1 VDRGSATELKL
12 GKAPL
17 VGRAA
22 ELHRLGEVLQR
33 SRDETLLVC
42 LSGEPGVGKTRL
54 LAELACQANGWLVL
68 RGGAHEAQGQPAN
81 VMFVEALRDL
91 LDQAGSRRQRTLRQ
105 LGELRR
111 LLPEAAPVEAAGA
124 GAPQDRA
131 RLMEL
136 LAGLLRRLSRRRPI
150 LLLLDDL
157 QWADRGSLELL
168 GYVRRRLQQAPLLI
182 AATYRDSEVDA
193 THPLSALLDSLR
205 RGRLVEELRLGRLD
219 ALASGQLAAELL
231 GGPVA
236 PELMDWLQRRA
247 EGNPYF
253 IEELLRGLGEAGALE
268 REQRGWHL
276 AEGAEALFRLS
287 PELRTSLW
295 LRLQPLSAA
304 CRGLLET
311 AAVLGRR
318 FDPQIAASTH
328 GLSEQQALPLLDEA
342 LGQAVLQSR
351 NRQLEFSHD
360 LLRAALDEAINPL
373 RRRQL
378 HDRAAEALRQ
388 HGAGQRAPAALAF
401 HLLRSSRPEQAVP
414 VLLKAG
420 ERALSTF
427 AFDNAVEHLQ
437 TAADLLREGAED
449 SQTGDVAGGVG
460 LPGVLVRLGE
470 ALMGAGRYDAALEV
484 YDEALR
490 SAAGDRELIGRL
502 YARIG
507 DIHLA
512 REETERAIA
521 AHRSSLACFGQ
532 ADHPD
537 AARALLQL
545 AELRLVA
552 LSEHAEGASLA
563 RRALRMARGLGSAEL
578 EAEALGAIGT
588 AEVRMGR
595 PAGVGTLG
603 QALSAAERLGSPTLI
618 GRIANRLA
626 QHHYWAA
633 ELSESGAAAQR
644 AVAGLRGVADPRLLG
659 WPTFWLGLV
668 AFTRGEWESA
678 RRRAAELL
686 QLGEQLGVRR
696 FQAQGL
702 QIQGMVAQDLG
713 QLDEAV
719 VLLGQ
724 AADLF
729 RAIAPGT
736 LVFYLGRSC
745 LALLQAGR
753 QAAGERV
760 LAELET
766 LVESLPPTAKPR
778 LSGQNLVGLAY
789 LALGR
794 ADADQRIERGLRP
807 ARDQLHWSLAAR
819 RS

>member
-1 VDRGSATELKL
+1 LATFACDNAVQHLQTAVDLLREGGGQSTESSATLSSV
-12 GKAPL
+12 L
-17 VGRAA
+17 VR
-22 ELHRLGEVLQR
+22 
-33 SRDETLLVC
+33 
-42 LSGEPGVGKTRL
+42 
-54 LAELACQANGWLVL
+54 
-68 RGGAHEAQGQPAN
+68 
-81 VMFVEALRDL
+81 
-91 LDQAGSRRQRTLRQ
+91 
-105 LGELRR
+105 
-111 LLPEAAPVEAAGA
+111 
-124 GAPQDRA
+124 
-131 RLMEL
+131 
-136 LAGLLRRLSRRRPI
+136 
-150 LLLLDDL
+150 
-157 QWADRGSLELL
+157 
-168 GYVRRRLQQAPLLI
+168 
-182 AATYRDSEVDA
+182 
-193 THPLSALLDSLR
+193 
-205 RGRLVEELRLGRLD
+205 
-219 ALASGQLAAELL
+219 
-231 GGPVA
+231 
-236 PELMDWLQRRA
+236 
-247 EGNPYF
+247 
-253 IEELLRGLGEAGALE
+253 LGEAGALE

-401 HLLRSSRPEQAVP
+401 HLLRGSQPEQAVP

-778 LSGQNLVGLAY
+778 LSGLNLVGLAY
-789 LALGR
+789 LELGR
-794 ADADQRIERGLRP
+794 ADADQRIERGLLP

-819 RS
+819 TLGELALARGGSDAASEMLGHARELALRSNARPELARIERSLRRLEGLSQSGRSALGLRAPDRLTRREREVLRLMAEGCTNRQIAERLIITEHTVLNHVTHILDKLAATNRAGAVAQALRSGLISPGPAA